1 MKWLYI
7 GIGIL
12 VGGPILFFAAI
23 YAASELGGEV
33 VVLHRQSADGSI
45 DRIRIWVVDDGERT
59 WIEHGAPDAD
69 WISMLADDPMIILER
84 RGEATRYHA
93 SADPEAHARYHAL
106 REAKY
111 GFADQF
117 VAIAGGDGNACSG
130 VPVEIRT
137 IP

>member
-69 WISMLADDPMIILER
+69 PRWSRCREALTLLADETASTSRAESIALLFSDP
-84 RGEATRYHA
+84 GA
-93 SADPEAHARYHAL
+93 
-106 REAKY
+106 
-111 GFADQF
+111 
-117 VAIAGGDGNACSG
+117 
-130 VPVEIRT
+130 
-137 IP
+137 